1 MDFVQVAVAA
11 ESPVDWLS
19 SCYLQHKLHG
29 SLITSITNKGFEFT
43 EKIRPVAPA
52 RSMTKSTISVPFGFL
67 SR

>member
-29 SLITSITNKGFEFT
+29 SLITSITNKGFE
-43 EKIRPVAPA
+43 KIRPVAPA
-52 RSMTKSTISVPFGFL
+52 RRMTKSTISVPFGFL